1 MNSEHRNTLLQR
13 HPMKCP
19 NCGARMVPRV
29 RREDQ
34 SPFWGCEKW
43 PTCKTTHGAHPDGS
57 PLGVPGT
64 MEVKQAR
71 IRAHAA
77 FDQLWKDGRMH
88 RNGAY
93 ALLARKMGIT
103 RGQCHIG
110 AFDVEQC
117 EIVVTI
123 VQELMRAHANDPA
136 RADKD
141 QIRAL
146 LAERF
151 GHTHQAAR
159 KARQWLA
166 AAMGREGR
174 VSVHEFTQAE
184 CNAALSALGF
194 LS

>member
-1 MNSEHRNTLLQR
+1 M
-13 HPMKCP
+13 P
-19 NCGARMVPRV
+19 
-29 RREDQ
+29 
-34 SPFWGCEKW
+34 
-43 PTCKTTHGAHPDGS
+43 
-57 PLGVPGT
+57 
-64 MEVKQAR
+64 
-71 IRAHAA
+71 
-77 FDQLWKDGRMH
+77 

-103 RGQCHIG
+103 RNQCHIG
-110 AFDVEQC
+110 AFGVEQC
-117 EIVVTI
+117 ELVVTI
-123 VQELMRAHANDPA
+123 AQELMQAHLGDPA

-151 GHTHQAAR
+151 GHTHKAAR

-174 VSVHEFTQAE
+174 VSVHEFTQAD
-184 CNAALSALGF
+184 CNAALAALGF